1 MIIIFFIKINNFFF
15 KLLKGNFLSNF
26 NELLST
32 NDWASINEFTS
43 FKSENNTE
51 SIKLPSLLNIIET
64 RVEINND
71 NDLKREKQDETYI
84 SVKQMFPTI
93 KENIIKELLEQYD
106 NDINTVTNILLDS
119 INLDDLEVKNEIT
132 VNNENEN
139 TTVKS
144 LKELCNITLDKFEI
158 LLEKYYET
166 SKKNEFDVD
175 EFKEEN
181 QKKINQAQSNCLS
194 LMTSELEL
202 KIENIPKPY
211 FENLNQSI
219 DNDDD
224 PILDLKLD
232 KNFLKSLIQLFGD
245 DNDMNL
251 LKSNIL
257 K

>member
-1 MIIIFFIKINNFFF
+1 M
-15 KLLKGNFLSNF
+15 SNF

-64 RVEINND
+64 QVEINND
-71 NDLKREKQDETYI
+71 NDLKKEKQDETYI

-132 VNNENEN
+132 VNNKNEN

-144 LKELCNITLDKFEI
+144 LKELCNITLTFELYEKQVFGKNI
-158 LLEKYYET
+158 NLFKYLE
-166 SKKNEFDVD
+166 D
-175 EFKEEN
+175 
-181 QKKINQAQSNCLS
+181 
-194 LMTSELEL
+194 LEYL
-202 KIENIPKPY
+202 GRI
-211 FENLNQSI
+211 
-219 DNDDD
+219 
-224 PILDLKLD
+224 
-232 KNFLKSLIQLFGD
+232 
-245 DNDMNL
+245 
-251 LKSNIL
+251 
-257 K
+257 

>member
-1 MIIIFFIKINNFFF
+1 
-15 KLLKGNFLSNF
+15 LSNF

-51 SIKLPSLLNIIET
+51 SIKLPSLLNVNET

-71 NDLKREKQDETYI
+71 NDLKKEKQDETFI

-132 VNNENEN
+132 VNNKNEN

-181 QKKINQAQSNCLS
+181 QKKINQAQSNCFS
-194 LMTSELEL
+194 LITSELEL
-202 KIENIPKPY
+202 KNEHIPKPY
-211 FENLNQSI
+211 FENLNQSM